1 VPTPLTPT
9 LAEFLG
15 FENLK
20 NSENS
25 GIIYIESERDSNS
38 PF

>member
-1 VPTPLTPT
+1 VPTPLTPA

-20 NSENS
+20 KSENS
-25 GIIYIESERDSNS
+25 AIIYIESEREM
-38 PF
+38 